1 MTGVGGGHPST
12 TVSGKVVRGQ
22 LLCPMPITMVDA
34 MARSYISFSL
44 AAAGRVSV
52 NSEALNAV

>member
-22 LLCPMPITMVDA
+22 LLCRMPITTVGA
-34 MARSYISFSL
+34 MAR
-44 AAAGRVSV
+44 A
-52 NSEALNAV
+52 